1 METYFDE
8 YFTHSYINGEDYNTT
23 QNIYPTSYT
32 NFNQYNISP
41 TINYSNNFNF
51 NDFNNNTNNFS
62 PVETS
67 FNTFKAS
74 NNFNVNN
81 GTYGSSS
88 VKILPPIYI
97 PNNESYL
104 TSNINYNISELSNNN
119 FINNNYINNNYQ
131 PTYQNISYNDNT
143 DNNMIYDNTD
153 TNMINPLEFNNTS
166 HPLDAFLSKNILEM
180 TATSSNTFD
189 YGTSI
194 TPITYNNNDMESSN
208 YVYTNEFNRQ
218 KNVLFRSFEPVNS
231 NHDQNPNLISQLR
244 NSYFNDNDTPYSI
257 FSYNPNQTREA
268 LNYSSLSNDFLN
280 EDMNIQPKF
289 SVSSFPMS
297 YKLQNG
303 TEVKTEI
310 VPVEEI
316 ELIPVKKTRYVKRT
330 TIKYPIIKSTI
341 KPQISTIKPQ
351 TSTIKPQTVRRS
363 LIKPMS
369 IRTTY
374 YVPKDVIQPRNNIQV
389 SSRPSSPIRNSGRL
403 EPLSPS
409 SSYRSDYPYD
419 NYVGAGIYSPRVYRI
434 NLNEKK
440 GRRRK
445 FY

>member
-104 TSNINYNISELSNNN
+104 TSNINYNISELN
-119 FINNNYINNNYQ
+119 NNNYINNSYQ
-131 PTYQNISYNDNT
+131 PTYQNINYT
-143 DNNMIYDNTD
+143 DNND
-153 TNMINPLEFNNTS
+153 TNMINPIEYNNNTS
-166 HPLDAFLSKNILEM
+166 HPLDAFLSNNILEM
-180 TATSSNTFD
+180 TASSSNTLD
-189 YGTSI
+189 YGTTI
-194 TPITYNNNDMESSN
+194 IPLTYNNNNMESNN
-208 YVYTNEFNRQ
+208 YVYTNEFDRQ
-218 KNVLFRSFEPVNS
+218 NNVLFKSFEPTKNK
-231 NHDQNPNLISQLR
+231 QNQNLISDLR
-244 NSYFNDNDTPYSI
+244 NSYFNENNTPYSI
-257 FSYNPNQTREA
+257 FSNNQSQIHDSN
-268 LNYSSLSNDFLN
+268 NYSSFSNNVLYN
-280 EDMNIQPKF
+280 NMSMQPRYGIRTVPAPNNF
-289 SVSSFPMS
+289 
-297 YKLQNG
+297 QNDPQIH
-303 TEVKTEI
+303 TEI
-310 VPVEEI
+310 IPIEEI
-316 ELIPVKKTRYVKRT
+316 ELIPVKRIKYIKRT
-330 TIKYPIIKSTI
+330 TIKYPRRKISMKQPELRKS
-341 KPQISTIKPQ
+341 
-351 TSTIKPQTVRRS
+351 
-363 LIKPMS
+363 
-369 IRTTY
+369 Y
-374 YVPKDVIQPRNNIQV
+374 YIPKDKVQPRYNIQV
-389 SSRPSSPIRNSGRL
+389 SSNLSSPIRNNGRL
-403 EPLSPS
+403 EPLTRSI
-409 SSYRSDYPYD
+409 SYMPDYPHD
-419 NYVGAGIYSPRVYRI
+419 NYAGAGIYAPRIYRI

-440 GRRRK
+440 GRRKK